1 LCSRGTGGGP
11 LRPAISSPILRDDA
25 NIDSNLSTAPNG
37 WTARP
42 SSNHPNIVRVCFADG
57 HALALSRDVD
67 IRVYTRALSPDG
79 TLFGQPVDSDV
90 K

>member
-1 LCSRGTGGGP
+1 VLARNRR
-11 LRPAISSPILRDDA
+11 RPPPPSDFVPHPQDDA
-25 NIDSNLSTAPNG
+25 NIDSNLSTGPNG
-37 WTARP
+37 WTASP
-42 SSNHPNIVRVCFADG
+42 SSNHPNIVLVCFADG

-67 IRVYTRALSPDG
+67 IRVYTRALSPAG